1 MDIGPS
7 LHDLRTER
15 NTYISNL
22 QKNGT
27 GGNDGLECV
36 TMTSVENLTCVATL
50 TSVVNIMLQR
60 RPAENVTCTFPESV
74 EHPYSQYSIRVSKA
88 AQRQY
93 LYWPNDALK

>member
-27 GGNDGLECV
+27 GANDGLGCV
-36 TMTSVENLTCVATL
+36 TMTSVVNLTCVATL
-50 TSVVNIMLQR
+50 TSVVNIML
-60 RPAENVTCTFPESV
+60 
-74 EHPYSQYSIRVSKA
+74 
-88 AQRQY
+88 
-93 LYWPNDALK
+93 